1 MLNLILLPLISALI
15 GWFTNWVAVK
25 MLFHPRNPVKVLG
38 ITFHGIFP
46 KRQHEVAE
54 KIGRLIAAEF
64 LNANDVIPHLTS
76 KEQMSQIKML
86 VEKRLDE
93 YLNGTFQQKHPVLAA
108 FLSDKRREEFK
119 QEIIEEI
126 EFFAPEIIDHVVMKM
141 EKDFDVAAV
150 IRGRVADL
158 QVDKLEEILMLI
170 LEKEFKFVEYI
181 GGVIGFF
188 IGLVQV
194 GITFIRI

>member
-1 MLNLILLPLISALI
+1 MLVVLLLPLISALI

-25 MLFHPRNPVKVLG
+25 MLFHPRHPRKILG

-46 KRQHEVAE
+46 KRQYEVAD
-54 KIGRLIAAEF
+54 KIGKLIAAEF
-64 LNANDVIPHLTS
+64 LNASDVIPHLTS
-76 KEQMSQIKML
+76 KEQMQQIKAL
-86 VEKRLDE
+86 VEQRLDE
-93 YLNGTFQQKHPVLAA
+93 YLNGTFKQKHPVLAA
-108 FLSDKRREEFK
+108 FLTEKRREEFK
-119 QEIIEEI
+119 QEILEEI

-141 EKDFDVAAV
+141 ERDFDVAGV

-158 QVDKLEEILMLI
+158 QVDRLEEILMVV

-194 GITFIRI
+194 GITFLRL

>member
-25 MLFHPRNPVKVLG
+25 MLFHPRNPVKILG

-46 KRQHEVAE
+46 KRQYEVAE
-54 KIGRLIAAEF
+54 KIGRLIASEF
-64 LNANDVIPHLTS
+64 LNASDVIPHLTS
-76 KEQMSQIKML
+76 KEQMQQIKVL

-141 EKDFDVAAV
+141 EKDFDVAAL

-158 QVDKLEEILMLI
+158 QVEKLEGILMLI

-194 GITFIRI
+194 AITYIHI